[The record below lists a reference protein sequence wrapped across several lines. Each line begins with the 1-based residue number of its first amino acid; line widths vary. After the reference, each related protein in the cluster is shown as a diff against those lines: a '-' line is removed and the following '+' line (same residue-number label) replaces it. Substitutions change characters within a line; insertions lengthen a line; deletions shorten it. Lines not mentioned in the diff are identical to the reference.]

1 MFGVRVAWSIGRS
14 VEGLTI
20 PNSQQSHATA
30 GFLVA
35 YYMYN
40 HDCNGMGAGEEHPG
54 WVFRLPKVR
63 FGFPHSRRRISRALC
78 VDGWIRVGS
87 AV

>member
-1 MFGVRVAWSIGRS
+1 MSPDHPLPHITYYTRGS
-14 VEGLTI
+14 T
-20 PNSQQSHATA
+20 

-40 HDCNGMGAGEEHPG
+40 HDCNAMGAGEEHPG

-63 FGFPHSRRRISRALC
+63 FGFPHSRRRISRAFLSL
-78 VDGWIRVGS
+78 DGWIWVGS
-87 AV
+87 VV